1 MTFTREIKG
10 AIGGGLTSLLILI
23 LTFVAAGIYTDRRL
37 REDLFQNSSLAAQ
50 NLPAKGR
57 TLFLQSCAHC
67 HGRDADGGEDAPSLH
82 KLQISGAHM
91 ALVIKSGIK
100 GEMPTFAKKYRDQDI
115 ATIVAYLKTLN

>member
-23 LTFVAAGIYTDRRL
+23 VTFIAAGIYMDRRVM
-37 REDLFQNSSLAAQ
+37 DDPFQTSSLAAP

-57 TLFLQSCAHC
+57 TLFFQSCSHC

-82 KLQISGAHM
+82 KLQISRAHM

-100 GEMPTFAKKYRDQDI
+100 GEMPTFSKKYSDQDI
-115 ATIVAYLKTLN
+115 AAIVAYLKTLN